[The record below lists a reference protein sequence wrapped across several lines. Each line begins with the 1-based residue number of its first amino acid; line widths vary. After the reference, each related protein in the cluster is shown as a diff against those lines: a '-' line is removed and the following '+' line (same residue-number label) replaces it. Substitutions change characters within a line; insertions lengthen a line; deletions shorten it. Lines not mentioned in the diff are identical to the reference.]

1 MLGSNRQ
8 NRQQLY
14 SHSSFQRRQA
24 DVYSVLQTH
33 SFTMCY
39 FISFIAQ
46 EESERQ
52 RIKDNTNDR
61 PYGIHKQCCSRIRW
75 PLKGVGALLYLG
87 QTLPN
92 SPGERRRI
100 GENREQTLGVCDSE
114 QGFLEDIK
122 SSLNPFKGL
131 SSFVLKQAAPTLWE
145 LNPPHEDC

>member
-1 MLGSNRQ
+1 
-8 NRQQLY
+8 
-14 SHSSFQRRQA
+14 
-24 DVYSVLQTH
+24 
-33 SFTMCY
+33 MCY

-75 PLKGVGALLYLG
+75 PLKGMGALLYLG

-131 SSFVLKQAAPTLWE
+131 SSFVLK
-145 LNPPHEDC
+145 

>member
-1 MLGSNRQ
+1 
-8 NRQQLY
+8 
-14 SHSSFQRRQA
+14 
-24 DVYSVLQTH
+24 
-33 SFTMCY
+33 MCY

-52 RIKDNTNDR
+52 GIKDNTNDR

-100 GENREQTLGVCDSE
+100 GENREQTLGACDSE
-114 QGFLEDIK
+114 QGFLEDIN
-122 SSLNPFKGL
+122 SSLNSFKGL
-131 SSFVLKQAAPTLWE
+131 SSFVLK
-145 LNPPHEDC
+145 

>member
-1 MLGSNRQ
+1 
-8 NRQQLY
+8 
-14 SHSSFQRRQA
+14 
-24 DVYSVLQTH
+24 
-33 SFTMCY
+33 MCY

-75 PLKGVGALLYLG
+75 SLKRVGALV

-100 GENREQTLGVCDSE
+100 GENREQTLRACDSE

-122 SSLNPFKGL
+122 TSLNPFKGL
-131 SSFVLKQAAPTLWE
+131 SSFVLK
-145 LNPPHEDC
+145 